1 MVRTTMVDL
10 IRLFTQIAVLRRGPQ
25 DVPASALLLAV
36 TVVGYILVNSVVNA
50 VLPPL
55 DGPWLPRL
63 LLDVAFNLVWF
74 ALWLSV
80 VRRPERILQTTTAV
94 FGFQAVLAP
103 ILIVSEWLAERYQH
117 DQLWQLP
124 FSLVALVLLIWLIA
138 ALGHVVKAALEWS
151 GPASV
156 ALVIL
161 QILVEYLLAVSLSPL
176 KS

>member
-1 MVRTTMVDL
+1 
-10 IRLFTQIAVLRRGPQ
+10 
-25 DVPASALLLAV
+25 
-36 TVVGYILVNSVVNA
+36 
-50 VLPPL
+50 
-55 DGPWLPRL
+55 
-63 LLDVAFNLVWF
+63 
-74 ALWLSV
+74 
-80 VRRPERILQTTTAV
+80 V